1 MSRVP
6 LPRKP
11 LILLLAFLLIAGC
24 ASKPPEPG
32 TYKVF
37 GRTYKVLD
45 KADGYSET
53 GLASWYGEDFHGKK
67 TANGEIY
74 DMYGRTCAH
83 KTLPLG
89 TKVRI
94 SNVENGKSVEARVN
108 DRGPFVEGRIVDLTL
123 TIAKDLG
130 MAEQGIAMVRVEP
143 LGGVTF
149 EDGLFA
155 WQIGSFADKS
165 NADRLAAS
173 LQSRFRNV
181 RVIEAQVASRTLHRV
196 QVGKYNA
203 RTKALEEQWLVDD
216 LCDEP
221 WLVGYD

>member
-1 MSRVP
+1 M
-6 LPRKP
+6 L
-11 LILLLAFLLIAGC
+11 
-24 ASKPPEPG
+24 
-32 TYKVF
+32 

-45 KADGYSET
+45 KAEGYAET
-53 GLASWYGEDFHGKK
+53 GIASWYGSDFHGKK

-94 SNVENGKSVEARVN
+94 KNIENGREVEARVN
-108 DRGPFVEGRIVDLTL
+108 DRGPFVDGRIVDLTL

-130 MAEQGIAMVRVEP
+130 MADQGIAMVRVEP

-155 WQIGSFADKS
+155 WQVGSYAERANADK
-165 NADRLAAS
+165 LAAS
-173 LQSRFRNV
+173 LGARFRNV
-181 RVIEAQVASRTLHRV
+181 RVVEAQVASRTLHRV
-196 QVGKYNA
+196 QVGKYA
-203 RTKALEEQWLVDD
+203 TRTQALEEQWLVDD
-216 LCDEP
+216 LCDDP

>member
-1 MSRVP
+1 MRMAKAP
-6 LPRKP
+6 PNRL
-11 LILLLAFLLIAGC
+11 LFLLLALMFTAC
-24 ASKPPEPG
+24 ASHPPEPG
-32 TYKVF
+32 TYRVL

-45 KADGYSET
+45 KAEGYSET
-53 GLASWYGEDFHGKK
+53 GLASWYGADFHGKK

-94 SNVENGKSVEARVN
+94 HNIENGRTIEARVN
-108 DRGPFVEGRIVDLTL
+108 DRGPFVDGRIVDLTL

-155 WQIGSFADKS
+155 WQIGSFAEKS

-173 LQSRFRNV
+173 LATRFRNV

-196 QVGKYNA
+196 QVGRYTT
-203 RTKALEEQWLVDD
+203 RSKALEEQWLVDD

>member
-1 MSRVP
+1 MIRIK
-6 LPRKP
+6 LPTT
-11 LILLLAFLLIAGC
+11 LLLFSALLALLTGC

-37 GRTYKVLD
+37 GRTYKVLE

-94 SNVENGKSVEARVN
+94 SNLENGRTIEARVN
-108 DRGPFVEGRIVDLTL
+108 DRGPFVDGRIVDLTL

-130 MAEQGIAMVRVEP
+130 MADQGIAMVRVEP

-155 WQIGSFADKS
+155 WQIGSFAEKS

-173 LQSRFRNV
+173 LSGRFRNV
-181 RVIEAQVASRTLHRV
+181 RVIQAYVASRTVHRV
-196 QVGKYNA
+196 QVGKYTT
-203 RTKALEEQWLVDD
+203 RTMALEEEWLVDD
-216 LCDEP
+216 LCDKP